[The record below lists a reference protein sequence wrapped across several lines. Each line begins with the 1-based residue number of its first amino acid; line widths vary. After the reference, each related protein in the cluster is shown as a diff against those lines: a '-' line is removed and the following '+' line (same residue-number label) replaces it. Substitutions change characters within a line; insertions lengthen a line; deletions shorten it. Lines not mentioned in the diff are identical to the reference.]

1 MEDDAASDANR
12 TLLRHQ
18 QHTLRERLHLVE
30 RRIHDLEMAQYHG
43 AIRVDAH
50 ADAIVEI
57 KTTLTKILAE
67 FEQMH
72 TP

>member
-1 MEDDAASDANR
+1 MDEEAASSADR

-18 QHTLRERLHLVE
+18 QHTLRERIHLVE
-30 RRIHDLEMAQYHG
+30 RRIHELEMAQYHG

-50 ADAIVEI
+50 ADAITEI
-57 KTTLTKILAE
+57 KTTLEKILAE
-67 FEQMH
+67 FAQME